1 MNLQCVDSI
10 QKNTPGARVFSRPM
24 HCNDSCKWAGIPGK
38 TLVYTENRATT
49 QDLRWKIGNGL
60 GMWPVKTEPALPH
73 LDSCQIS
80 DVISSSAHVFL
91 LNQTKV
97 SLWMKGTSAQS

>member
-1 MNLQCVDSI
+1 MVIEL
-10 QKNTPGARVFSRPM
+10 FSRPM
-24 HCNDSCKWAGIPGK
+24 HCMDSCKWSGIPGK
-38 TLVYTENRATT
+38 TLVSAEKGSTT

-60 GMWPVKTEPALPH
+60 GMWPARTEPALPH

-80 DVISSSAHVFL
+80 DVISFSAHVFL
-91 LNQTKV
+91 MSQTKV